1 MSTKDYYQILG
12 VATDSTSQQIKTAY
26 RKLAF
31 QYHPDRTGNDADSAL
46 RMKDI
51 NEAYAVLSDPAKRQ
65 NYDTYK
71 QQFGNSAYQQFRG
84 RYSEQDI
91 YKNSDIHNI
100 FEEMSRSF
108 GFRGFDD
115 IFKDFYG
122 SNYKS
127 FQFHKPGLN
136 IRGFFFTGSWNGRPA
151 SRPPNGGPG
160 LIDKLSRFLLKN
172 VTGKAL
178 PLKGTDIHDT
188 IQLLPHQGLKG
199 GPYAYYHRKKSKKLV
214 VHIPPKVKDGQRI
227 RLAEMGEDGQNG
239 GPAGDLY
246 IKIQIKRPL
255 IQKLKT
261 RLFNTGK

>member
-12 VATDSTSQQIKTAY
+12 VAADADSQQIKAAY

-31 QYHPDRTGNDADSAL
+31 QYHPDRTGNDADSA
-46 RMKDI
+46 RQMKDV
-51 NEAYAVLSDPAKRQ
+51 NEAYAVLSDPGKRQ
-65 NYDTYK
+65 NYDSYK
-71 QQFGNSAYQQFRG
+71 QEFGSSAYHQFRG
-84 RYSEQDI
+84 QYSEQDI
-91 YKNSDIHNI
+91 YKDSDIHNI

-136 IRGFFFTGSWNGRPA
+136 IRGFFFTGSLNGRSDSPRSHGSA
-151 SRPPNGGPG
+151 G
-160 LIDKLSRFLLKN
+160 LLGKLSRFLLQN
-172 VTGKAL
+172 VTGQPL
-178 PLKGTDIHDT
+178 PQKGADMHDT

-199 GPYAYYHRKKSKKLV
+199 GPYAYFHRKKSKKLV
-214 VHIPPKVKDGQRI
+214 VHIPPGVKDGQRI
-227 RLAEMGEDGQNG
+227 RLAEMGEEGKDG
-239 GPAGDLY
+239 GPAGDLF